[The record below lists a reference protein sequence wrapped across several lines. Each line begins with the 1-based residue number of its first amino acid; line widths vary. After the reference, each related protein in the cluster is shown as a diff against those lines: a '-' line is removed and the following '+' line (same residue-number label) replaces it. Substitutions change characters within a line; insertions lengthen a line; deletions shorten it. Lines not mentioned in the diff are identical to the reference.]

1 MKILKLLKK
10 LIFIYK
16 ANVHHFLYIDF
27 ETYKKYKWLIKIAV
41 SLNKNYTS
49 CEIFRNEFK
58 HLRRFVVVGLKWNG
72 KIVKR
77 RTAGFAKN
85 SLQKNEILKCIYCD
99 KQLTDENATS
109 DHIVPISKKGNN
121 CQVNLVVSCRKCNCD
136 RGNMDFSRFIR
147 MKNTKYTYMRYLFV

>member
-10 LIFIYK
+10 VIFIYK
-16 ANVHHFLYIDF
+16 AEIHHFLYVDF
-27 ETYKKYKWLIKIAV
+27 ETYKTYKWLIKLAV

-49 CEIFRNEFK
+49 CEIYRNEFK
-58 HLRRFVVVGLKWNG
+58 HLTNFVVVGLKWNG

-77 RTAGFAKN
+77 RTAGFAKT
-85 SLQKNEILKCIYCD
+85 SLKKNNILKCIYCD
-99 KQLTDENATS
+99 KSLNEDNATS

-136 RGNMDFSRFIR
+136 RGNMDFSKFLR
-147 MKNTKYTYMRYLFV
+147 MNNANYSKIKYLFI